1 MVGDHGGEDRGH
13 VNVFW
18 REGTAGDL
26 AEQPGFRERH
36 QGLGDADVDRQ
47 RPVIGAPGWQAKRFA
62 PADADAGRAGSR
74 ELFHRC
80 FGMLPAEHGGQQARR
95 VDAVREFRRRRCDR
109 EQNEH
114 VAPFVLAR
122 QRPEVAEAVGS
133 DRLAQRVQLAD
144 EVIPE
149 PAHFSSVA
157 ANRAEQQRL
166 TAIGEGGVFDGSG
179 VLIRLDRQGED
190 PVGHLDPQHPAAGG
204 DVRHQVSWV

>member
-62 PADADAGRAGSR
+62 PAD
-74 ELFHRC
+74 
-80 FGMLPAEHGGQQARR
+80 GGQQARR